1 MATID
6 PVTGRPLAPDAI
18 QRVLYIASLVYVYN
32 IPPLTTTKGYTA
44 ATWTADS
51 NRHIFSARL
60 RILETAVPNGNSE
73 AVKTDI
79 LLEDPKDGALFAAA
93 PYTDPSV
100 VEQVLDSSRFF
111 AVRVVGDG
119 GRKAVLGIGFEQRP
133 EAFDFGVALQEVSKV
148 LGLDRNR
155 GSSRPAGRTKAD
167 DSVKKTTDYSLKEGE
182 TIHVTIGGKGRRLP
196 REEKKDDS
204 MAFGST
210 IPFLPPP
217 PSAEDVKAQQR
228 QAKSLQSSNPADSG
242 FDDGEFGEFQ

>member
-6 PVTGRPLAPDAI
+6 PATGRPLEPDSI
-18 QRVLYIASLVYVYN
+18 QRVLYIASMVHVYN

-44 ATWTADS
+44 ATWTADPK
-51 NRHIFSARL
+51 RHIFSARL
-60 RILETAVPNGNSE
+60 RILETATLKGTSE
-73 AVKTDI
+73 TVKTDV

-111 AVRVVGDG
+111 AIRVMGDG

-133 EAFDFGVALQEVSKV
+133 EAFDFGVSLQEVGKV
-148 LGLDRNR
+148 LGFDSQTGNQT
-155 GSSRPAGRTKAD
+155 AGKAKAENP
-167 DSVKKTTDYSLKEGE
+167 VKKMDYSLKDGE
-182 TIHVTIGGKGRRLP
+182 TIHVTIGGKGRRLQ
-196 REEKKDDS
+196 REEKKEDS
-204 MAFGST
+204 ASFAA

-217 PSAEDVKAQQR
+217 PSAEDVKAQR
-228 QAKSLQSSNPADSG
+228 RRSKSPQPPNPIDSG

>member
-1 MATID
+1 MATRD
-6 PVTGRPLAPDAI
+6 PATGRPLPPDAI
-18 QRVLYIASLVYVYN
+18 QRVLYIASLVHVYN

-44 ATWTADS
+44 ATWTADPK
-51 NRHIFSARL
+51 RHIFSARL
-60 RILETAVPNGNSE
+60 RILETATLNGAAE
-73 AVKTDI
+73 TVKTDV

-133 EAFDFGVALQEVSKV
+133 EAFDFGVTLQEVGKV
-148 LGLDRNR
+148 LGFDAQK
-155 GSSRPAGRTKAD
+155 GSRMSGKGKVEESA
-167 DSVKKTTDYSLKEGE
+167 KKTDYSLKEGE

-196 REEKKDDS
+196 REEKENSSIDE
-204 MAFGST
+204 ATT

-217 PSAEDVKAQQR
+217 PSADDVKAQQR
-228 QAKSLQSSNPADSG
+228 LSKPPQPTNPLDSG
-242 FDDGEFGEFQ
+242 FDDGDFGEFQ